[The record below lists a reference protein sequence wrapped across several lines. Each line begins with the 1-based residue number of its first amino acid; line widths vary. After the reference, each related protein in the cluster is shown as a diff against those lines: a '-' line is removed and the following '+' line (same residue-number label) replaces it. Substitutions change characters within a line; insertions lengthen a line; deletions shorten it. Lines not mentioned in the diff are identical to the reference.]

1 MSEDQLEFRDHHS
14 GVVMEPER
22 GVAGQKPRRVETR
35 EPILEMLKMQE
46 AWDQPGLSHA
56 GEKS

>member
-1 MSEDQLEFRDHHS
+1 MEGGPDDGVRKVSEDQLEFRDHHS

-35 EPILEMLKMQE
+35 EPVLETPRMR
-46 AWDQPGLSHA
+46 DN
-56 GEKS
+56 